1 MPSTPSLLE
10 RLSEDAKAALRAG
23 DKNRLSVL
31 RMAVAAIKQRE
42 IDSRETLDEAG
53 AQGIVEKMVK
63 QRREAAEQF
72 KVGKREDLADKEA
85 AEIVVLRAYLP
96 APMSEAETS
105 ALVEDVI
112 SELAASAMKD
122 MGRVMGEIKKRAA
135 GSVDL
140 GRVSGMVRAR
150 LSGE

>member
-10 RLSEDAKAALRAG
+10 RLQEDAKAALRAG
-23 DKNRLSVL
+23 DKDRLSVL

-53 AQGIVEKMVK
+53 VQGIVEKMVK
-63 QRREAAEQF
+63 QSQEAAEQF
-72 KVGKREDLADKEA
+72 TAGRREDLAAKEA
-85 AEIVVLRAYLP
+85 AEIVVLNAYLP
-96 APMSEAETS
+96 PPMSEADTS
-105 ALVEDVI
+105 ALVDEVI
-112 SELAASAMKD
+112 AELAASAMKD

-135 GSVDL
+135 GSADL
-140 GRVSGMVRAR
+140 GRISGLVRSR

>member
-23 DKNRLSVL
+23 DKSRLSVL

-63 QRREAAEQF
+63 QRQEAAEQF
-72 KVGKREDLADKEA
+72 KVGKREDLANKEA
-85 AEIVVLRAYLP
+85 AEIVVLKDYLP

-135 GSVDL
+135 GSADL

>member
-10 RLSEDAKAALRAG
+10 RLQEDAKAALRAG
-23 DKNRLSVL
+23 DKDRLSVL

-53 AQGIVEKMVK
+53 VQGIVEKMVK
-63 QRREAAEQF
+63 QRQEAAEQF
-72 KVGKREDLADKEA
+72 TAGKREDLAAKEA
-85 AEIVVLRAYLP
+85 AEIVVLKAYLP
-96 APMSEAETS
+96 PPMSEADTS
-105 ALVEDVI
+105 VLVDEVI
-112 SELAASAMKD
+112 AELAASAMKD

-135 GSVDL
+135 GSADL
-140 GRVSGMVRAR
+140 GRISGMVRSR